1 LKQKKLFWNGWKLLV
16 RGKQMNKFLLSV
28 EKDEYGFY
36 RAIFSDG
43 SVVDLDTDDYGN
55 AVCAADQLENV

>member
-1 LKQKKLFWNGWKLLV
+1 
-16 RGKQMNKFLLSV
+16 MDKFLLSV

>member
-1 LKQKKLFWNGWKLLV
+1 
-16 RGKQMNKFLLSV
+16 MDKFLLSV

-43 SVVDLDTDDYGN
+43 TMIDLDTNDYAN
-55 AVCAADQLENV
+55 AVCAADFLENV